1 MVCVT
6 MMDSFM
12 PCLNAAS
19 MPRRGCDRFAR
30 YLLQTLLF
38 LGLAMSI
45 GYVHAQS
52 SAVQWTEFQIE
63 RGEDGLYLNAALA
76 FELPSSLED
85 ALTRGMPVNFVLQ
98 ATLMRERWYWYDK
111 RISQTERHIRLSYQP
126 LSRRWRVMQS
136 AQPIQSS
143 GLGVSLGSSYDS
155 LKDALQAIQ
164 KINRW
169 KMAELSVL
177 NTDAKQKLDIQFN
190 LDLSQLPQALQFGN
204 LVTNDWALE
213 LRQSQRLDD
222 LGK

>member
-19 MPRRGCDRFAR
+19 MPRRGCDRLAR
-30 YLLQTLLF
+30 YLRQTLLF
-38 LGLAMSI
+38 LGLALSI

-52 SAVQWTEFQIE
+52 SAV
-63 RGEDGLYLNAALA
+63 
-76 FELPSSLED
+76 
-85 ALTRGMPVNFVLQ
+85 
-98 ATLMRERWYWYDK
+98 RERWYWYDK

>member
-19 MPRRGCDRFAR
+19 MPRRGCDRLAR
-30 YLLQTLLF
+30 YLRQTLLF
-38 LGLAMSI
+38 LGLALSI

-76 FELPSSLED
+76 FELPGSLED

-98 ATLMRERWYWYDK
+98 ATVLRERWYWYDK

-177 NTDAKQKLDIQFN
+177 NTDAKQKFDIQFN

-222 LGK
+222 LVK

>member
-1 MVCVT
+1 
-6 MMDSFM
+6 
-12 PCLNAAS
+12 

-76 FELPSSLED
+76 FELPGSLED

-111 RISQTERHIRLSYQP
+111 RISQTE
-126 LSRRWRVMQS
+126 
-136 AQPIQSS
+136 
-143 GLGVSLGSSYDS
+143 
-155 LKDALQAIQ
+155 

>member
-1 MVCVT
+1 
-6 MMDSFM
+6 M

>member
-1 MVCVT
+1 
-6 MMDSFM
+6 
-12 PCLNAAS
+12 
-19 MPRRGCDRFAR
+19 
-30 YLLQTLLF
+30 
-38 LGLAMSI
+38 
-45 GYVHAQS
+45 
-52 SAVQWTEFQIE
+52 
-63 RGEDGLYLNAALA
+63 
-76 FELPSSLED
+76 
-85 ALTRGMPVNFVLQ
+85 
-98 ATLMRERWYWYDK
+98 
-111 RISQTERHIRLSYQP
+111 
-126 LSRRWRVMQS
+126 MQS